1 MQILPLYQ
9 ITFPWLKDIWS
20 LFFGTF
26 FEIFRCLILIS
37 GYLVLISGFVLCTNP
52 STLQYYLALVSG
64 YILYTNLP
72 SLLFYLALISVY
84 LILISVSLILISGYI
99 LCANPPSLPD
109 YVGLILGY
117 IFSQILPLTYNMVP
131 YYQGVWSWFQGLHK
145 FSQLTILPCPDFRVS
160 DFNFRI
166 LEHIHLFDFSLI
178 LISGYI
184 ICTNPPSLLY

>member
-1 MQILPLYQ
+1 MQQLPTHLFAQCHEISYIFFWMASLTWFVQILPLYQ

-37 GYLVLISGFVLCTNP
+37 GYLVLISGFVFCTNP
-52 STLQYYLALVSG
+52 PTLQYYLA
-64 YILYTNLP
+64 
-72 SLLFYLALISVY
+72 
-84 LILISVSLILISGYI
+84 
-99 LCANPPSLPD
+99 
-109 YVGLILGY
+109 LILGY
-117 IFSQILPLTYNMVP
+117 IFSQILPLTYDMVP

-184 ICTNPPSLLY
+184 ICTNPPSLLN